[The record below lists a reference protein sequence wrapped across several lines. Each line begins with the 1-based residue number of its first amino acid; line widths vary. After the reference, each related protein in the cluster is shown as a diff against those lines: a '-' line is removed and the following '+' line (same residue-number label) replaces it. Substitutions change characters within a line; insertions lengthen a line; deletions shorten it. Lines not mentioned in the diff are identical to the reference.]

1 MGTYAHT
8 EFGELHP
15 AGNGT
20 EVNNIN
26 LSENKQANKTTPPK
40 IHKPTT
46 TAKQKK
52 QTSHLICR
60 YNHVSWEYCV

>member
-8 EFGELHP
+8 EFGELHA

-52 QTSHLICR
+52 
-60 YNHVSWEYCV
+60 